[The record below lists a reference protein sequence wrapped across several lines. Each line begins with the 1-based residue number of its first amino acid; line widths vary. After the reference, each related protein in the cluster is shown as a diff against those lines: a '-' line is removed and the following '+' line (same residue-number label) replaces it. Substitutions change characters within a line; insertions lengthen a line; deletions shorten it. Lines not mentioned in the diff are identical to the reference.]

1 MAEITLETVAVEL
14 RAIREFMEGIG
25 NKHLDRHEFA
35 DRLGVSVDT
44 LARRVKAGSVPQPVH
59 GKWPLSAIIEWER
72 STALPRSVKRSD

>member
-1 MAEITLETVAVEL
+1 MTTITLETVAGEL

-35 DRLGVSVDT
+35 NRLGVSVDT

-72 STALPRSVKRSD
+72 ATALQRSVKRSD

>member
-1 MAEITLETVAVEL
+1 MTTITLETVAGEL

-35 DRLGVSVDT
+35 ARLGVSVDT

-72 STALPRSVKRSD
+72 STASLRSVKRSD